1 VNNVTNYPII
11 SQRTL
16 PKASRRGPM
25 GLVPPRRDASELPL
39 PNAHEAV
46 VYKAAGSY
54 VVDDGRS
61 RTTDDHIVNATN
73 ITVVDMRE
81 DAPITVQA
89 TIPSAGAAEFV
100 VQVTFLCTVKKPE
113 EVVGAGLHDLT
124 DTLTHYLIR
133 HQKLFHLG
141 EDYQLGQVA
150 AVRHNVTSEV
160 KAYFNVRPARF
171 RGLDVKLGNIQV
183 MTPDELRTKQRE
195 RELAGLLTSEQQQME
210 HDLAE
215 QKAVL
220 DETRRQH
227 EEEFELE
234 RRRHDQALAQ
244 MQQKLTHMEEQFQQQ
259 LQQQKLAHDQ
269 MIRTAS
275 FRHAVDEAARLKD
288 ALGADD
294 SAMPT
299 IIAGAIGERTIS
311 ETADSLNAERERR
324 QEQEAEDTAQ
334 QREWEREKA
343 RYERQITRESA
354 EMQYNLEVERL
365 KTQASVVVAAV
376 NRGLADH
383 QNVEFLM
390 SELRSVAKQLESA
403 SASASRQ
410 EKDQEESPER
420 PRNPGRPKRAARPRR
435 PETQADD
442 DVIEAEIISDDLG
455 DLGARGDAEPEPRE
469 EDLGR

>member
-1 VNNVTNYPII
+1 MNNVTNYPII

-25 GLVPPRRDASELPL
+25 GLVPPRRAASELPL

-61 RTTDDHIVNATN
+61 RTTDGHIVNATN

-89 TIPSAGAAEFV
+89 TIPSAGAAEFAIH
-100 VQVTFLCTVKKPE
+100 VTFLCTVKKPE
-113 EVVGAGLHDLT
+113 EVVEAGLHDLAT
-124 DTLTHYLIR
+124 TLTHYLIR
-133 HQKLFHLG
+133 DQKLFHLG
-141 EDYQLGQVA
+141 EDYQLSEVT
-150 AVRHNVTSEV
+150 AVRHNVASQV

-171 RGLDVKLGNIQV
+171 RGLDVKLGNVQV

-215 QKAVL
+215 QKAKL

-234 RRRHDQALAQ
+234 RRRHDQALAL

-259 LQQQKLAHDQ
+259 MQHKKLTHDQ
-269 MIRTAS
+269 MIRTES
-275 FRHAVDEAARLKD
+275 FEHAVAEADRLKD
-288 ALGADD
+288 ALGADV

-299 IIAGAIGERTIS
+299 IIVGAIGERTIS
-311 ETADSLNAERERR
+311 EMADSLNAERER
-324 QEQEAEDTAQ
+324 QQDQEAQDAAQ
-334 QREWEREKA
+334 EREWEREKA
-343 RYERQITRESA
+343 RYERQITREDA
-354 EMQYNLEVERL
+354 EMQYNLEVQRL

-383 QNVEFLM
+383 QDVEFLM
-390 SELRSVAKQLESA
+390 SELRSVAKQLENA

-410 EKDQEESPER
+410 EKAQDESPER

-435 PETQADD
+435 PEAQADD
-442 DVIEAEIISDDLG
+442 DVIEAEVISDDLG
-455 DLGARGDAEPEPRE
+455 DLDARGDAEPEPRE